1 MRNADDHP
9 RSLDP
14 GSATAS
20 EEAATHVLDESAA
33 TGGSSSKPK
42 AVPHFTPAER
52 AARGKAARGELPRSA
67 HAGWEPGPRR
77 TDPVDLLEEQAQTRL
92 RELGPIRY
100 GRMLVSPF
108 TFFRGAAYL
117 MAADLADGPRTGLHA
132 QLCGDAHLSNFG
144 IFAAPDRRLVFS
156 INDFD
161 ETLPGPFEWD
171 LKRLAASL
179 AVAGRDRGFDEA
191 VCRSVVMAAA
201 REYREAIAR
210 FAKMRNI
217 DVWYTRLDVAAILK
231 QFGASA
237 SRRQMKRFQTDV
249 AKVHTKD
256 SMRALTK
263 LCQTVDGELRIVGN
277 PPLVTPIED
286 VLPNAEQDYLEDVV
300 RRMIRTY
307 RRTLPRDRRNLLE
320 SYRYVHAA
328 RKIVGVGSVGTRSWI
343 LLMVGRDDSDPL
355 FLQFKE
361 AQPSVLEPFL
371 GKSQYTQHGQ
381 RVVEGQR
388 MMQAAPDILLGWE
401 RIVTIDGE
409 KRDFYIRQ
417 LWDAKGSVDVE
428 LMDPPELEAY
438 GKICGWTLAR
448 AHGRSGDRIAIAA
461 YLGGGDAFDRAMASF
476 AETYADQ
483 NERDYQALQEAVASG
498 RVAAEQG
505 V

>member
-1 MRNADDHP
+1 M
-9 RSLDP
+9 
-14 GSATAS
+14 
-20 EEAATHVLDESAA
+20 
-33 TGGSSSKPK
+33 
-42 AVPHFTPAER
+42 PHFTPAER

-67 HAGWEPGPRR
+67 HAVWEPAPRR
-77 TDPVDLLEEQAQTRL
+77 PDPVDLLEEQARTRL
-92 RELGPIRY
+92 PELGPIRY

-144 IFAAPDRRLVFS
+144 VFAAPDRRLVFS

-171 LKRLAASL
+171 LKRLAASV
-179 AVAGRDRGFDEA
+179 AVAGRDRGFDET
-191 VCRSVVMAAA
+191 VCRSAVMAAA

-210 FAKMRNI
+210 FAEMRNI
-217 DVWYTRLDVAAILK
+217 DVWYTRLDVAAILN
-231 QFGASA
+231 QLGASA
-237 SRRQMKRFQTDV
+237 SRKQMKRFQTDV

-263 LCQTVDGELRIVGN
+263 LCRTVDGELRIVGN

-286 VLPNAEQDYLEDVV
+286 VLPNAEQDDLEDVV

-320 SYRYVHAA
+320 SYRYLHAA
-328 RKIVGVGSVGTRSWI
+328 RKVVGVGSVGTRSWI
-343 LLMVGRDDSDPL
+343 LLLVGRDNDDPL

-361 AQPSVLEPFL
+361 AQASVLEPFL
-371 GKSQYTQHGQ
+371 GKSQYAQHGR

-388 MMQAAPDILLGWE
+388 MMQAAADILLGWE
-401 RIVTIDGE
+401 RIVTIDGQ

-448 AHGRSGDRIAIAA
+448 AHARSGDRIAIAA
-461 YLGGGDAFDRAMASF
+461 YLGSSDSFDRAMASF

-483 NERDYQALQEAVASG
+483 NERDYRTLKEAAASG
-498 RVAAEQG
+498 RIVAEMG

>member
-1 MRNADDHP
+1 
-9 RSLDP
+9 
-14 GSATAS
+14 
-20 EEAATHVLDESAA
+20 
-33 TGGSSSKPK
+33 
-42 AVPHFTPAER
+42 
-52 AARGKAARGELPRSA
+52 
-67 HAGWEPGPRR
+67 
-77 TDPVDLLEEQAQTRL
+77 
-92 RELGPIRY
+92 
-100 GRMLVSPF
+100 MLVSPF

-171 LKRLAASL
+171 LKRLAASF

-191 VCRSVVMAAA
+191 VRRSVVMAAV

-210 FAKMRNI
+210 FAEMRNI

-231 QFGASA
+231 QLGASA
-237 SRRQMKRFQTDV
+237 SRKQMKRFQTDV

-256 SMRALTK
+256 SMRALAK
-263 LCQTVDGELRIVGN
+263 LCRTVDGELRIVGN

-286 VLPNAEQDYLEDVV
+286 VLPDAEQDHLEDVV

-307 RRTLPRDRRNLLE
+307 RRTLPHDRRNLLE

-328 RKIVGVGSVGTRSWI
+328 RKVVGVGSVGTRAWI
-343 LLMVGRDDSDPL
+343 LLMVGRDDNDPL

-361 AQPSVLEPFL
+361 AQASVLEPFL

-409 KRDFYIRQ
+409 RRDFYIRQ

-428 LMDPPELEAY
+428 LMDPPALEAY
-438 GKICGWTLAR
+438 GKICGWTLAQSPR
-448 AHGRSGDRIAIAA
+448 ALGRQDRDRRLSRQRRLLRPRHGLVRRDVRRPKRSGLPRAE
-461 YLGGGDAFDRAMASF
+461 GG
-476 AETYADQ
+476 
-483 NERDYQALQEAVASG
+483 SG
-498 RVAAEQG
+498 VRPHRRQTEV
-505 V
+505 